1 MALSF
6 KNNILIVTLLSCV
19 LALTYANFSSYRPK
33 ILKRVQE
40 VKGSHTQIL
49 RTLPYPEN
57 SQNISTN
64 ENSDSIQMTFET
76 QRTPDA
82 LQQFYKTILLDDDW
96 ILISEYITQDSQ
108 IATYESENQ
117 KIDIKATTATDK
129 STIASIEIVGR

>member
-1 MALSF
+1 MTLTF
-6 KNNILIVTLLSCV
+6 KNNILIVALLSCV

-33 ILKRVQE
+33 VLKRIQE
-40 VKGSHTQIL
+40 VKGAHTQIL

-64 ENSDSIQMTFET
+64 ENFDSIQMTFET
-76 QRTPDA
+76 PRSPEA
-82 LQQFYKTILLDDDW
+82 LQQFYKSILLDDDW
-96 ILISEYITQDSQ
+96 YLVSEYITQDSQ

-117 KIDIKATTATDK
+117 KIDIKATAATDK